1 MTRERRNVIEKKQ
14 EAVDSNKVAL
24 DNGGHNSKKVGSTI
38 SREKKILGLQEWI
51 FTDFIENQQ

>member
-1 MTRERRNVIEKKQ
+1 MARERRNVIEKKQ

-24 DNGGHNSKKVGSTI
+24 AHGGHNSKKVGSTI
-38 SREKKILGLQEWI
+38 SRGKKNLRCQEWI